1 VIDFAG
7 LFDLLWPALL
17 ETLYMVGV
25 STLLTMLLGLPLG
38 VLLVITSPGHIAPA
52 PRFNA
57 VLGAIVNVGRSL
69 PFIVALA
76 ALVPLTRLIVGT
88 TIGSTAAIV
97 PLTIAAIPF
106 WARVAETALREV
118 DRGLVEAA
126 QAMGSTVGQIIWKV
140 LLPEALP
147 SLVLGLTITIIALVG
162 YSALAGVVGGG
173 GLGDVAIRYG
183 YQRFETDI
191 MIATVVVLIVLVQGI
206 QSLGDL
212 VARRISH
219 R

>member
-1 VIDFAG
+1 MIDLAS

-25 STLLTMLLGLPLG
+25 SALLTLVFGLPLG
-38 VLLVITSPGHIAPA
+38 VLLVIASPGHIRPA
-52 PRFNA
+52 PRLGP

-106 WARVAETALREV
+106 FARVAEAALREV

-126 QAMGSTVGQIIWKV
+126 QAMGSTNGQIILKV

-147 SLVLGLTITIIALVG
+147 SLALGLTITIIALVG

-191 MIATVVVLIVLVQGI
+191 MIATVVVLVVLVQGI